1 MNHCCPIKLTSQIV
15 NPINIGAQ
23 IFDILAKSQS
33 HKGIRDKLRL
43 CVLAKI
49 NIKYLYSRFAF
60 CGESYTYR
68 KLIFLNC
75 GSIQIQM
82 KKFLKYFALGL
93 LAILVCFGITTYPKL
108 DLISGFSAKS
118 IASGHFIDNR
128 SIEIIEQGDNDI
140 SLVNKAT
147 NAINDARKFATS
159 SVYGIMERKAIYR
172 EGLGSTLI
180 NENFDESKPYE
191 VPKRTKNTTNLP
203 FPYGNNEPKDTIFSN
218 IDYKKLNAVV
228 ANAFDKDGE
237 KSKRTRAV
245 LVIYKDKIIAEKYDT
260 NFNKNSRLLGWSM
273 TKSITGTMFGILQ
286 KQGKIDVTKPAS
298 ITEWKNDDRT
308 KITLND
314 LLHMNSGL
322 EWEEKYDKICDATKM
337 LFQAEDMSRVQLEKP
352 IAFAPNTHWNY
363 SSGTTNLLSGIL
375 RNQFKTH
382 QEYLDFWYTNLLDKI
397 GMNSALIETD
407 MTGNFVGSS
416 YGWATA
422 RDWGKFG
429 LLYLHKGNWNG
440 EQLFDESWAKYV
452 ATPTNTSN
460 GRYGAQFWLNAG
472 GHFPDVPREMY
483 YASGYQGQMVAIF
496 PSRDLVIVHLGLSEK
511 FDFNGFLSGVI
522 GSLSEKN

>member
-1 MNHCCPIKLTSQIV
+1 
-15 NPINIGAQ
+15 
-23 IFDILAKSQS
+23 
-33 HKGIRDKLRL
+33 
-43 CVLAKI
+43 
-49 NIKYLYSRFAF
+49 
-60 CGESYTYR
+60 
-68 KLIFLNC
+68 
-75 GSIQIQM
+75 M
-82 KKFLKYFALGL
+82 KKFFKIFAVL
-93 LAILVCFGITTYPKL
+93 LFLLLVYLRTAIYPQL
-108 DLISGFSAKS
+108 DLISGFASKS
-118 IASGHFIDNR
+118 VASGHFLDNR
-128 SIEIIEQGDNDI
+128 SLETIQQGDNDI
-140 SLVNKAT
+140 PKIDWAKNTIDAT
-147 NAINDARKFATS
+147 EKYVTAT
-159 SVYGIMERKAIYR
+159 VYGLKERKAIYR
-172 EGLGSTLI
+172 EGLGATLI
-180 NENFDESKPYE
+180 NDDFDVSKPYN
-191 VPKRTKNTTNLP
+191 VPKRKKLENNLP
-203 FPYGNNEPKDTIFSN
+203 FPYGNNEPKDTVFTN
-218 IDYKKLNAVV
+218 IDYKKLNATV
-228 ANAFDKDGE
+228 ANAFDKKGE
-237 KSKRTRAV
+237 KSKRTRAI

-273 TKSITGTMFGILQ
+273 TKSITATMFGILQ
-286 KQGKIDVTKPAS
+286 KQGKIDVTKPAP
-298 ITEWKNDDRT
+298 ITEWKKDNRA

-337 LFQAEDMSRVQLEKP
+337 LFQAENMSRAQLEKP
-352 IAFAPNTHWNY
+352 LAFAPNTHWNY

-397 GMNSALIETD
+397 GMNSALVETD
-407 MTGNFVGSS
+407 MAGNFVGSS

-440 EQLFDESWAKYV
+440 EQLFDESWANYV

-511 FDFNGFLSGVI
+511 FDFNRFLSGVT
-522 GSLSEKN
+522 GSLSKKN